1 MFLPLELESVLPVLE
16 KMRMPMLEFEVAVV
30 FVTLL
35 LLEDDRISSAGLTE
49 PVAMMLLMTWL
60 LFDETSKYRPRSED
74 ELDVT
79 LLMMLDVDPRT

>member
-1 MFLPLELESVLPVLE
+1 MFLPLELTSALPVPE
-16 KMRMPMLEFEVAVV
+16 KMRTPTLELEVAVV

-60 LFDETSKYRPRSED
+60 LFDETSKYKPRSVD
-74 ELDVT
+74 ELEVA
-79 LLMMLDVDPRT
+79 LLMMLNVESRT